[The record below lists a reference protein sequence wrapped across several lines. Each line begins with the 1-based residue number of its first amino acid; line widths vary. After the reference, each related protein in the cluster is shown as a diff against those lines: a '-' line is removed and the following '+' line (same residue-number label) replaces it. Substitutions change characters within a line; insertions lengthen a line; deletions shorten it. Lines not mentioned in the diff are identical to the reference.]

1 MEAAPVFQTQEERL
15 MVDAKAQRL
24 RIGIPLE
31 STWAENRVALTPEG
45 VHLLVSQGHEVV
57 LESNAGVAARYSDRE
72 YSEAG
77 AEITTDRRVVFGC
90 PVLAK
95 VEAPSE
101 AEWPLMAQGQVL
113 FSTLQP
119 GTLTAPCRPQ
129 SQALYRF

>member
-101 AEWPLMAQGQVL
+101 AEWSLMAQGQVL
-113 FSTLQP
+113 FST
-119 GTLTAPCRPQ
+119 
-129 SQALYRF
+129 